1 MAGRENALPFLS
13 QGIETMKNT
22 YRTIVIVDRRN
33 RKVHEVKVVEA
44 RAWKMLDRLKVK
56 HGLKAIVKPS

>member
-1 MAGRENALPFLS
+1 
-13 QGIETMKNT
+13 MKNT

-33 RKVHEVKVVEA
+33 RKVHEVKVIEK
-44 RAWKMLDRLKVK
+44 RAWRLMDRLQTK